1 MPRPSAPPWRGPFLR
16 ELGRTGSV
24 AAAADRAGIDR
35 SSAYQ
40 LRRRNPAFA
49 ASWDRARAAAVARLG
64 VLDSAGGPDGQ
75 GEPARDR
82 RASLRLR
89 GDETVRASGAGRP
102 CIVRAGPGRWS
113 RAAEEAFLAAL
124 CATANVKAAAAA
136 AGVSAQAA
144 YARRRQ
150 WPAFAQAWDEAK
162 AEGYARLELLLLHAA
177 TATLD
182 PPAVPTGMEPPEMS
196 YDQALNL
203 LRLRQGS
210 LGAGAGRGRGYA
222 WRAQEPDIEDVRAE
236 IMRKLAA
243 LERARGG
250 RG

>member
-1 MPRPSAPPWRGPFLR
+1 MPRPSAPPWRGLFLR

-49 ASWDRARAAAVARLG
+49 ASWGRAKAAAVARFG
-64 VLDSAGGPDGQ
+64 AANKAGRA
-75 GEPARDR
+75 GEPA

-113 RAAEEAFLAAL
+113 RAAEEAFLATL

-182 PPAVPTGMEPPEMS
+182 PPAVPTGVEPPEMS